1 MNKERE
7 ARIKKFMSD
16 VETANAVREMLTKS
30 FLRKRERSDI
40 YMAAAERLAIDLL
53 EDAWRELEK
62 IKGQDESEKRDLS
75 QVGL

>member
-1 MNKERE
+1 MNDQN
-7 ARIKKFMSD
+7 ARVKKFMRD
-16 VETANAVREMLTKS
+16 VDTANAVRNVLTKA
-30 FLRKRERSDI
+30 FLKKRERSDI

-62 IKGQDESEKRDLS
+62 IKGQDEAEKKDLS